1 MADAGIKK
9 SIIPA
14 GDLPAINP
22 ILEGYEVR
30 YRIISE
36 DKNRTSHWSPSYLV
50 KPNFTYVSGNI
61 TCSASGGIATV
72 AWNDV
77 DIYKGSQYIRT
88 ATEYDIWVK
97 WDRNDSGDWLYR
109 SRVANTSIA
118 LLVPS
123 SYKKNGVT
131 QSQTPNKLT
140 IEVYLKGEPI
150 TRSTTFLRVY
160 NPAQYNV

>member
-9 SIIPA
+9 SIVSIA
-14 GDLPAINP
+14 DLPAINP

-30 YRIISE
+30 YRIVSE
-36 DKNRTSHWSPSYLV
+36 DKNRTSHWSPSYLIR
-50 KPNFTYVSGNI
+50 PDFTYVAGNI
-61 TCSASGGIATV
+61 TCNVSGGIATV

-77 DIYKGSQYIRT
+77 DIYKDAQYVRT

-97 WDRNDSGDWLYR
+97 WDRDDGGDWIYR
-109 SRVANTSIA
+109 SRIANTSIA

-123 SYKKNGVT
+123 EYTINGVV

-140 IEVYLKGEPI
+140 IEVYLKGQPI
-150 TRSTTFLRVY
+150 TRDTAFLRVY
-160 NPAQYNV
+160 NPAHYNV